1 MKLDFLNE
9 LVSESSQIPGAVA
22 LILNHDTTV
31 LASTSAN
38 VETKK
43 LASDYH
49 WFKGAVLNAV
59 TKNNSIQT
67 YQVDGVEKLLFSHRV
82 KIADKNWYYTLSLD
96 TEVAY
101 ASLAKAKT
109 SAFISTLVATLISV
123 GFVFILLQ
131 MLYRPILVLKETIM
145 ALSQG
150 NGDLTQRLKI
160 ETNDDLGEISEGVN
174 QFIASLQTMILE
186 IKR

>member
-43 LASDYH
+43 LASDYY

-59 TKNNSIQT
+59 TKNNIIQT
-67 YQVDGVEKLLFSHRV
+67 YQVDGV
-82 KIADKNWYYTLSLD
+82 
-96 TEVAY
+96 
-101 ASLAKAKT
+101 
-109 SAFISTLVATLISV
+109 
-123 GFVFILLQ
+123 
-131 MLYRPILVLKETIM
+131 
-145 ALSQG
+145 
-150 NGDLTQRLKI
+150 
-160 ETNDDLGEISEGVN
+160 
-174 QFIASLQTMILE
+174 
-186 IKR
+186 